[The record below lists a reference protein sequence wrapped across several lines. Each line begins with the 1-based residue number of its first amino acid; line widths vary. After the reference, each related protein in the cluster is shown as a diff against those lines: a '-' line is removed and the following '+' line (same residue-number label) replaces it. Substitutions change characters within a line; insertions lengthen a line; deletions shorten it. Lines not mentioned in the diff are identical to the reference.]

1 MLSLP
6 ALERRDRDPDLTDIG
21 IPGLRTVGVPDPVLD
36 QSLKPVM
43 VSVPFNQTVQTE
55 LPFRDLFR
63 FLGLDRDDRGL
74 GSRCLRLWS

>member
-21 IPGLRTVGVPDPVLD
+21 FPGLRTVGVPDPVLD

-43 VSVPFNQTVQTE
+43 VSVPFTQTMQTE
-55 LPFRDLFR
+55 LPFSTSSASLPGPRR
-63 FLGLDRDDRGL
+63 RGL
-74 GSRCLRLWS
+74 ARACFVLWT